1 MAQPAVPGSIDVVEN
16 LSEPRRTLNRLRA
29 PIDPAKVVLAARNSP
44 SFRDE
49 KTGTRWTF
57 DGSTFWTFDDPTS
70 ASWKADYANCRGLR
84 GMMIWE
90 LSGDDPKGSLLAGMS
105 TRLRN
110 DNSTCHN
117 VWLPLP

>member
-1 MAQPAVPGSIDVVEN
+1 MAQPVVPGSIDVVEN

-49 KTGTRWTF
+49 KTGTQWTF

-105 TRLRN
+105 ARLRN
-110 DNSTCHN
+110 DNSTCHDA
-117 VWLPLP
+117 WLPLP